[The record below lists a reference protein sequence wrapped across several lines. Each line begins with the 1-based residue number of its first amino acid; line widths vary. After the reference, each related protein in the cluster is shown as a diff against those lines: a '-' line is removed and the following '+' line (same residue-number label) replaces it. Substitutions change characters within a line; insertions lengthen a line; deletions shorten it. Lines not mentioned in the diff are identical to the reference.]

1 MKQKPTEPELKH
13 HAVKIMEGTNTFAY
27 CRHQMT
33 KYESLA
39 RAEIQRLGGNAR
51 LERIID
57 LLSVPDPALE
67 ANKNDVPS
75 FVPQPNGGHK

>member
-1 MKQKPTEPELKH
+1 
-13 HAVKIMEGTNTFAY
+13 
-27 CRHQMT
+27 MT